1 MTRRLSL
8 NNYHWAL
15 LANLAQAFFS
25 WVLLFIIIRLGTKQ
39 DVGVF
44 SYLQAILLPLQ
55 LFFTLKLRTIQ
66 CSDVDFLRSDLE
78 YHRTRQVSTFCFVI
92 VSITVLLFS
101 ALSESLLYSGLALVF
116 SYAVYILRESY
127 ISILQRES
135 RNNGFFFLNASS
147 GFLSVPIFLLLYLIT
162 QSLLFSLIGLA
173 AGRFASYIFVEK
185 KIFSLWAPV
194 ASDALDGNAVRIDSL
209 KRVLASAWPLGVAA
223 LLGSLFTSIPKI
235 VIERELGI
243 EALADY
249 SAVISLLVA
258 YNLLINSF
266 VQSALPNLAREY
278 LVDRIKFNKKI
289 KFAFSRIFFITAIIG
304 LFAYVFGEEFLALLF
319 GEDYRR
325 LNKEFIFVVLSG
337 ASLSVFSIAN
347 LMLSSQRTYFM
358 QLPVY
363 LVTCGIVFSLSYF
376 LVESLGVAGPIIAQ
390 GLAYGI
396 GAIMAVFV
404 FLRSCKK
411 EVA

>member
-1 MTRRLSL
+1 MTRRLTL

-15 LANLAQAFFS
+15 LANLTQAFFS
-25 WVLLFIIIRLGTKQ
+25 WVLLFIIIRLGNKQ

-66 CSDVDFLRSDLE
+66 CSDVNFISSDLE
-78 YHRTRQVSTFCFVI
+78 YHRVRRVSTFCFFM
-92 VSITVLLFS
+92 VSVAVLLFS
-101 ALSESLLYSGLALVF
+101 GISGGLLYSGLALVF

-135 RNNGFFFLNASS
+135 KNNRFFFLNASS
-147 GFLSVPIFLLLYLIT
+147 GLFSVPVFLFLYLVT
-162 QSLLFSLIGLA
+162 ESLLFSLIGLA
-173 AGRFASYIFVEK
+173 AGRFVSYIFVEGRV
-185 KIFSLWAPV
+185 FLLRAPD
-194 ASDALDGNAVRIDSL
+194 ASNALAGNAVRVGSV
-209 KRVLASAWPLGVAA
+209 KRIVASAWPLGVAA
-223 LLGSLFTSIPKI
+223 LLGSLFTSIPKV
-235 VIERELGI
+235 VIESQLGL
-243 EALADY
+243 ESLADY
-249 SAVISLLVA
+249 SAVISLLVV
-258 YNLLINSF
+258 YNLLISSF

-278 LVDRIKFNKKI
+278 LVDRLKFNRKI
-289 KFAFSRIFFITAIIG
+289 RLAFSRIFLITAIIG
-304 LFAYVFGEEFLALLF
+304 FFAYLFGESFLALLF

-325 LNKEFIFVVLSG
+325 LNKEFILVVMSG

-363 LVTCGIVFSLSYF
+363 LVTCGIVFVLSYCF
-376 LVESLGVAGPIIAQ
+376 IDSMGVAGPIIAQ
-390 GLAYGI
+390 GFAYAI
-396 GAIMAVFV
+396 GALMAVFI
-404 FLRSCKK
+404 FLRLCRK